1 MKTGATAGEK
11 EIQTT
16 GFFVF
21 GALTL
26 IVALLKLAVF
36 SDWSWW
42 RVSLPILIFVGFNI
56 AYIVTGFGYLSFAEA
71 RERPSRDE
79 VNPLGQH
86 HGPLYWSSMLFFAAF
101 ADNLVR
107 YLEGTEDSFWFWGLS
122 GLCIVKTAPPTKSRT
137 YAPLEF
143 RAEDGETPPL
153 CSTLLSSSS
162 HLASVPFG
170 RCVGAVPTWC
180 WRTSLCG
187 SK

>member
-56 AYIVTGFGYLSFAEA
+56 AYIVTGFGYLSFAEV

-122 GLCIVKTAPPTKSRT
+122 GRLEAVFIFGSLSIVGLFLYWSAITR
-137 YAPLEF
+137 
-143 RAEDGETPPL
+143 
-153 CSTLLSSSS
+153 
-162 HLASVPFG
+162 
-170 RCVGAVPTWC
+170 
-180 WRTSLCG
+180 SLVEPE
-187 SK
+187 

>member
-71 RERPSRDE
+71 RERSLAGR
-79 VNPLGQH
+79 
-86 HGPLYWSSMLFFAAF
+86 
-101 ADNLVR
+101 
-107 YLEGTEDSFWFWGLS
+107 
-122 GLCIVKTAPPTKSRT
+122 TARH
-137 YAPLEF
+137 
-143 RAEDGETPPL
+143 RARQGETQAVCREAAGRVPQGTRPRIGRYPP
-153 CSTLLSSSS
+153 
-162 HLASVPFG
+162 
-170 RCVGAVPTWC
+170 
-180 WRTSLCG
+180 WRRQYRQTDNESGTHSRKRSRHGLRD
-187 SK
+187 SI

>member
-36 SDWSWW
+36 TDWSWW

-101 ADNLVR
+101 A
-107 YLEGTEDSFWFWGLS
+107 E
-122 GLCIVKTAPPTKSRT
+122 
-137 YAPLEF
+137 
-143 RAEDGETPPL
+143 
-153 CSTLLSSSS
+153 
-162 HLASVPFG
+162 
-170 RCVGAVPTWC
+170 
-180 WRTSLCG
+180 
-187 SK
+187 